1 MPIMIPPGQGI
12 TVTTPA
18 GQEQAA
24 GMQAAQAMLP
34 RTQQAPSPFREVHGP
49 DLVIMPHEGEEKQP
63 HEQHQQQPPQQGQPV
78 QPQQPQPQMQPA
90 QMSRMTYPMRFTAVE
105 DSYGFNRPSIPTSP
119 PVNHG
124 GIYNVQAPDRPA
136 PMPPVKPKD
145 TYKVSTPTSI
155 APFNPSIFAPT
166 ALAKPP
172 TPYSDLLR
180 KVIGKKIAGIP
191 KFSGIPSWTA
201 RPELS
206 VKHTGNPSFNDKG
219 KLTGYSGR
227 PTVTAKRSMFLFSK
241 SAQIDGSLVAKLIQ
255 LSRERRKPYS
265 NM

>member
-18 GQEQAA
+18 GQEQVA

-49 DLVIMPHEGEEKQP
+49 DLVIMPHEGETK
-63 HEQHQQQPPQQGQPV
+63 QPV
-78 QPQQPQPQMQPA
+78 QPTQRPQQQQPQPQQQPA
-90 QMSRMTYPMRFTAVE
+90 QMNRMPYPMQFTAVE
-105 DSYGFNRPSIPTSP
+105 ESYGFNRPSTATSP
-119 PVNHG
+119 PVNHNEV
-124 GIYNVQAPDRPA
+124 YNVQAQDRPV
-136 PMPPVKPKD
+136 PMPPAKPKA
-145 TYKVSTPTSI
+145 TYKVSAPVSV
-155 APFNPSIFAPT
+155 APFNPNIFAST
-166 ALAKPP
+166 APAKPP

-180 KVIGKKIAGIP
+180 KVIRKKIAGVP

-201 RPELS
+201 KPEIS
-206 VKHTGNPSFNDKG
+206 VKHSGNPSFDGEG
-219 KLTGYSGR
+219 KFTGYSGK
-227 PTVTAKRSMFLFSK
+227 PTVTTKRSMFLFSK
-241 SAQIDGSLVAKLIQ
+241 ASQINGSLVAKLIQ